1 MNNCL
6 SCVALQLR
14 RNFVYI
20 RNVVV
25 ELMWCIMCYSRSC
38 IWNREASLPHPAA
51 PPSCILCISSNWTKL
66 VSTTFAQVP
75 VLILNLITA
84 VLPVQTHCA
93 FIAVHFQD
101 WSHWCTHRHHTY
113 QYVPLKVF
121 FLSFDFVH
129 FLPYFH
135 APYHTFSSLHTFSF
149 SLNSFFRLE
158 PLVRPE
164 GREIQH
170 SDVLINT
177 CIWFKFVVYTV
188 HLLLP
193 VLSFSNFIIIWL

>member
-1 MNNCL
+1 MIQLATNIVNNCL

-121 FLSFDFVH
+121 FLSFNFVH

-158 PLVRPE
+158 PLHWCAQRA
-164 GREIQH
+164 
-170 SDVLINT
+170 
-177 CIWFKFVVYTV
+177 
-188 HLLLP
+188 
-193 VLSFSNFIIIWL
+193 

>member
-1 MNNCL
+1 MRSMNSDDCSDRLECRCPTVISNGSL
-6 SCVALQLR
+6 HVLWYNLLQTLWTIDSPALQFLTK
-14 RNFVYI
+14 FVYI

-93 FIAVHFQD
+93 FIAVHFLD

-121 FLSFDFVH
+121 LSFFQFCAFFAIFSCTLPH
-129 FLPYFH
+129 FLI
-135 APYHTFSSLHTFSF
+135 SSYL
-149 SLNSFFRLE
+149 
-158 PLVRPE
+158 
-164 GREIQH
+164 
-170 SDVLINT
+170 
-177 CIWFKFVVYTV
+177 
-188 HLLLP
+188 
-193 VLSFSNFIIIWL
+193 FILFE